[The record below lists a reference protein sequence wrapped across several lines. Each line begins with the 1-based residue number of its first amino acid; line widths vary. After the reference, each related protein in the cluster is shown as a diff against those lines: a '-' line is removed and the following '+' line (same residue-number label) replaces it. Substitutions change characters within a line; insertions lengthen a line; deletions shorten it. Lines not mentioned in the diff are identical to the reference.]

1 MSTSDTT
8 PLLAGQ
14 QPPILPRHNPNSNN
28 PNNNQRHWSEETE
41 DILGPDPNAYGHQN
55 TGGAGYRRRT
65 GPPPPGS
72 TLPGNSSLDAQR
84 FSGRDRPTG
93 LKRIL
98 CSCCCLPCR
107 QAYYSLQNKY
117 SKTEKYS
124 MAFAGFCLL
133 LAIGFLCAYVRARES
148 IPLSGKNGICTSR
161 ECTIVAAD
169 ILRDLKPEV
178 DPCTDFFTFT
188 CGGFVDRETIPDDK
202 AAVGYFNIVNKHN
215 QASEVIKTILSPET
229 NNVQRGKDDASKRN
243 LVKLQSLYES
253 CMDEKKMTEIGV
265 KPLVDLIQK
274 MIKVFPATL
283 SVLDTEAPTSS
294 ISAAMAQLRKV
305 NFGIQSAINRLQ
317 KQEEQEE
324 IQDEEEEDEEGEE
337 RLWVSQQND
346 DSEGQMPL
354 RVPVTDELP
363 GVQDSP
369 AFEKPGMSKRS
380 MSKRSMSKRGIVSNS
395 IKAEAKAQ
403 REELAL
409 AIAQLA
415 WVGVGTMVDFDV
427 DADPKNPNDN
437 VFKLGENGL
446 GLPSKEYYQEEK
458 IVNIYQKTVE
468 EMFTIVLGNAKE
480 TKEAGKAKPPVV
492 DWAEVAKNVVEF
504 EKLLAA
510 ISSEQEDLE
519 NSELTYNPRTLSEIT
534 EVIPVVDWSLV
545 LEKLFAKGA
554 SVPNPIIVSS
564 PEYLEKLNALL
575 KETPAL
581 TLQNYFAWRLIKV
594 LSPNLAVELRKPMQQ
609 LKAAL
614 QGVSADLVTP
624 RWETCIDVVDN
635 SLGAMAGHYFI
646 EKMFQGD
653 SKEMAD
659 SIITSLRSSFVKG
672 LNRLEWLDNDTLQNA
687 TEKVDLLIQKIGYSV
702 DSPDVRSAEALEDYF
717 KDLGIDRA
725 DFFGNQI
732 RSRTWQTRQTM
743 GELSKP
749 VDKAKWLMSPQTVNA
764 YYNPSANEIVFPA
777 GILQQPLFHGD
788 NPEYLNYG
796 GIGVVAG
803 HELTHAFDNDGR
815 LFDAHGR
822 LSDWWSN
829 STLEEF
835 KGRSQCF
842 IDQYGNFTVKDPQG
856 RENHVN
862 GKLTLGENLAD
873 NGGLKRAYEAWA
885 ARFKSDPHGNKYR
898 NHLLSGLED
907 YTRDQLY
914 YMAFA
919 RVWCSQRRPASA
931 IEQLRTDPHSPAKWR
946 VNGAVQNS
954 PHFAEVFN
962 CKPRSTMNPD
972 SKCDMW

>member
-1 MSTSDTT
+1 MSSSDTT

-14 QPPILPRHNPNSNN
+14 LPTSLPRHNPNLNN
-28 PNNNQRHWSEETE
+28 NNNNQRHWSEETE
-41 DILGPDPNAYGHQN
+41 DILGPDPNANGYQN
-55 TGGAGYRRRT
+55 TGAGYRRR

-72 TLPGNSSLDAQR
+72 SSLPGNSSLDAQR

-98 CSCCCLPCR
+98 CNCCCLPCR
-107 QAYYSLQNKY
+107 QAYYAFQDKY

-124 MAFAGFCLL
+124 MAFAGLCLL
-133 LAIGFLCAYVRARES
+133 LAVGFLCAYVRARES

-202 AAVGYFNIVNKHN
+202 AQIGYFNLVSKHN
-215 QASEVIKTILSPET
+215 QEVIRSILSPET
-229 NNVQRGKDDASKRN
+229 NNAQRGKDDAAKRN
-243 LVKLQSLYES
+243 LVKLQSLFES
-253 CMDEKKMTEIGV
+253 CMDEKKMSEIGV
-265 KPLVDLIQK
+265 KPLADLVQK
-274 MIKVFPATL
+274 VIKVFPAAF
-283 SVLDTEAPTSS
+283 SVLDTEAPAWSK
-294 ISAAMAQLRKV
+294 SAAVAHLRDV
-305 NFGIQSAINRLQ
+305 NFGFQSASINLQ
-317 KQEEQEE
+317 KLLHSEQEDNDDDNEEMFAGERQGNESEEQ
-324 IQDEEEEDEEGEE
+324 I
-337 RLWVSQQND
+337 
-346 DSEGQMPL
+346 PL
-354 RVPVTDELP
+354 PVPVDDELP
-363 GVQDSP
+363 GVQDTP
-369 AFEKPGMSKRS
+369 ASGEHLNLD
-380 MSKRSMSKRGIVSNS
+380 KRGSLGP
-395 IKAEAKAQ
+395 AAARAQ
-403 REELAL
+403 REDLAL
-409 AIAQLA
+409 AITQLA
-415 WVGVGTMVDFDV
+415 WVGVTTMVEFDV
-427 DADPKNPNDN
+427 DADPKNPDDN
-437 VFKLGENGL
+437 VFKLGESGL

-458 IVNIYQKTVE
+458 IINIYQKTVE
-468 EMFTIVLGNAKE
+468 DMFAIVMGTPNKDSEDATSGMENAN
-480 TKEAGKAKPPVV
+480 KPPAM
-492 DWAEVAKNVVEF
+492 DWAEVAKNVVGF

-534 EVIPVVDWSLV
+534 EIIPAIDWSLV
-545 LEKLFAKGA
+545 LEKLLA
-554 SVPNPIIVSS
+554 SGTKVPNPIIVSS

-575 KETPAL
+575 KDTPAM
-581 TLQNYFAWRLIKV
+581 TLQNYFAWRLIKS
-594 LSPNLAVELRKPMQQ
+594 LSSGLAVELRKPMQQ

-659 SIITSLRSSFVKG
+659 SIITSLRGSFVKG
-672 LNRLEWLDNDTLQNA
+672 LNHLEWLDNPTLLNA

-702 DSPDVRSAEALEDYF
+702 ESPDVRSAESLEDYF
-717 KDLGIDRA
+717 KDLGIDKA

-732 RSRTWQTRQTM
+732 RTNTWQTRQNL
-743 GELSKP
+743 GELGKP

-777 GILQQPLFHGD
+777 GILQQPFFQVD

-803 HELTHAFDNDGR
+803 HELTHAFDNEGR
-815 LFDAHGR
+815 LYDAHGR
-822 LSDWWSN
+822 LNDWWSN

-835 KGRSQCF
+835 KSRSQCF

-873 NGGLKRAYEAWA
+873 NGGLKRSYEAWA
-885 ARFKSDPHGNKYR
+885 ARFKSDPHGNKFK

-907 YTRDQLY
+907 YSRDQLY

-919 RVWCSQRRPASA
+919 RVWCSQRRPAKA
-931 IEQLRTDPHSPAKWR
+931 IESLRTDPHAPAKWR

-962 CKPRSTMNPD
+962 CKARSSMNPD
-972 SKCDMW
+972 TKCDMW

>member
-14 QPPILPRHNPNSNN
+14 QPNSLPRHNPNLNNSNS
-28 PNNNQRHWSEETE
+28 NNNQRHWSEETE
-41 DILGPDPNAYGHQN
+41 DILGPDPNANGFQN
-55 TGGAGYRRRT
+55 TGAGHRRR

-72 TLPGNSSLDAQR
+72 NSLPGNSSLDAQR
-84 FSGRDRPTG
+84 FSGRDHPTG

-98 CSCCCLPCR
+98 CNCCCLPCR
-107 QAYYSLQNKY
+107 QAFYFFQNKY
-117 SKTEKYS
+117 TKTEKYL
-124 MAFAGFCLL
+124 MAFAGLCLL
-133 LAIGFLCAYVRARES
+133 LAVGFLCAYVRARES

-188 CGGFVDRETIPDDK
+188 CGGFLDRETIPDDK
-202 AAVGYFNIVNKHN
+202 AQIGYFNL
-215 QASEVIKTILSPET
+215 EVIRTILSPET
-229 NNVQRGKDDASKRN
+229 NNAQRGKDDAAKRN
-243 LVKLQSLYES
+243 LVKLQSLFES
-253 CMDEKKMTEIGV
+253 CMDEKKMSEIGV
-265 KPLVDLIQK
+265 KPLADLVQK
-274 MIKVFPATL
+274 MIKVFPAAL
-283 SVLDTEAPTSS
+283 SILDREAPVSS
-294 ISAAMAQLRKV
+294 MSAAIAHLRDV
-305 NFGIQSAINRLQ
+305 NFDFHSASPSASASVSAGKRQKLQ
-317 KQEEQEE
+317 QQEQKHND
-324 IQDEEEEDEEGEE
+324 DEEKLLGHPQG
-337 RLWVSQQND
+337 VGP
-346 DSEGQMPL
+346 EGQAPL
-354 RVPVTDELP
+354 HAPVTDELP
-363 GVQDSP
+363 GVQDLP
-369 AFEKPGMSKRS
+369 ASGESQKKKRALVAAAAKP
-380 MSKRSMSKRGIVSNS
+380 
-395 IKAEAKAQ
+395 Q

-415 WVGVGTMVDFDV
+415 WVGVRTMVDFDV
-427 DADPKNPNDN
+427 DADPKNPDEN
-437 VFKLGENGL
+437 VFRLGENGL
-446 GLPSKEYYQEEK
+446 GLPSKEYYQEDK

-468 EMFTIVLGNAKE
+468 DMFAIVMGTSDKE
-480 TKEAGKAKPPVV
+480 GDSETASSKPPIV

-519 NSELTYNPRTLSEIT
+519 NSELTYNPRNISEIT
-534 EVIPVVDWSLV
+534 ELIPAIDWSLV
-545 LEKLFAKGA
+545 LEKLLAPGTA
-554 SVPNPIIVSS
+554 VPNPIIVSS
-564 PEYLEKLNALL
+564 PEYLQKLNALL
-575 KETPAL
+575 KDTPTM
-581 TLQNYFAWRLIKV
+581 TLQNYFAWRLIKT
-594 LSPNLAVELRKPMQQ
+594 LSPGLAAELRKPMQQ

-614 QGVSADLVTP
+614 QGVSADLVNP
-624 RWETCIDVVDN
+624 RWETCIEVVDE

-659 SIITSLRSSFVKG
+659 SIITSLRGSFVKG
-672 LNRLEWLDNDTLQNA
+672 LNNMEWLDHPTLLNA

-702 DSPDVRSAEALEDYF
+702 ESPDVRSSDALEVYF
-717 KDLGIDRA
+717 KDLGMDKA

-732 RSRTWQTRQTM
+732 RTKTWQTRQTL
-743 GELSKP
+743 GELGKP

-777 GILQQPLFHGD
+777 GILQQPFFHGD

-803 HELTHAFDNDGR
+803 HELSHAFDNEGR

-822 LSDWWSN
+822 LNDWWSN

-835 KGRSQCF
+835 KRRSECF
-842 IDQYGNFTVKDPQG
+842 VDQYGNFTVKDPQG

-873 NGGLKRAYEAWA
+873 NGGLKRSYEAWA
-885 ARFKSDPHGNKYR
+885 ARFKTDPHGNKFK

-907 YTRDQLY
+907 YSRDQLY

-919 RVWCSQRRPASA
+919 RVWCSQRRPAKA
-931 IEQLRTDPHSPAKWR
+931 IESLRTDPHAPAKWR

-954 PHFAEVFN
+954 AHFAEVFS
-962 CKPRSTMNPD
+962 CKARSGMNPD
-972 SKCDMW
+972 SKCDLW

>member
-1 MSTSDTT
+1 
-8 PLLAGQ
+8 
-14 QPPILPRHNPNSNN
+14 
-28 PNNNQRHWSEETE
+28 
-41 DILGPDPNAYGHQN
+41 
-55 TGGAGYRRRT
+55 
-65 GPPPPGS
+65 
-72 TLPGNSSLDAQR
+72 
-84 FSGRDRPTG
+84 
-93 LKRIL
+93 
-98 CSCCCLPCR
+98 
-107 QAYYSLQNKY
+107 
-117 SKTEKYS
+117 

-133 LAIGFLCAYVRARES
+133 LAAGFLCAYVRARAA

-202 AAVGYFNIVNKHN
+202 AGIGYFNLVSKHN

-265 KPLVDLIQK
+265 KPLAHLVQK

-283 SVLDTEAPTSS
+283 SILDTEAPASS
-294 ISAAMAQLRKV
+294 MSTAMAHLRKV

-317 KQEEQEE
+317 KKEEQGM
-324 IQDEEEEDEEGEE
+324 IKEEEGGGE
-337 RLWVSQQND
+337 RLWLSRQND
-346 DSEGQMPL
+346 EPEDQMPL
-354 RVPVTDELP
+354 CGPVADELP

-369 AFEKPGMSKRS
+369 AFEKRI
-380 MSKRSMSKRGIVSNS
+380 MSKRGDVPSVSFV
-395 IKAEAKAQ
+395 AEAKAQ

-415 WVGVGTMVDFDV
+415 WVGVSTMVDFDV
-427 DADPKNPNDN
+427 DADSKNPDEN
-437 VFKLGENGL
+437 VFKLGESGL
-446 GLPSKEYYQEEK
+446 GLPSKEYYQEDK

-468 EMFTIVLGNAKE
+468 EMFTIVMGNSNKE
-480 TKEAGKAKPPVV
+480 TEAATAGKAKPPVV

-504 EKLLAA
+504 ETLLAA

-519 NSELTYNPRTLSEIT
+519 NSELTYNPRTLSELT
-534 EVIPVVDWSLV
+534 ELIPAVDWSLV
-545 LEKLFAKGA
+545 LEKMLAKGTG
-554 SVPNPIIVSS
+554 VPNPIIVSS

-575 KETPAL
+575 KDTPAL
-581 TLQNYFAWRLIKV
+581 TLQNYFAWRLIKT

-624 RWETCIDVVDN
+624 RWETCIDVVDS

-653 SKEMAD
+653 SKEMAE
-659 SIITSLRSSFVKG
+659 SIITSLRKSFVKG
-672 LNRLEWLDNDTLQNA
+672 LNRLEWLDNDTLLNA
-687 TEKVDLLIQKIGYSV
+687 TDKVDLLIQKIGYSV
-702 DSPDVRSAEALEDYF
+702 ESPDVRSAEALEDYF
-717 KDLGIDRA
+717 KDLGIDRV

-732 RSRTWQTRQTM
+732 RARTWQTRQTL
-743 GELSKP
+743 GELGKP
-749 VDKAKWLMSPQTVNA
+749 VDKAKWFMSPQTVNA

-777 GILQQPLFHGD
+777 GILQQPLFHGN

-873 NGGLKRAYEAWA
+873 NGGLKRSYEAWA
-885 ARFKSDPHGNKYR
+885 ARFKSDPHGNKYK

-907 YTRDQLY
+907 YSRDQLY
-914 YMAFA
+914 YMSFA

-931 IEQLRTDPHSPAKWR
+931 IELLRTDPHAPAKWR

-954 PHFAEVFN
+954 PHFAEVFS